1 MTKVLG
7 FLGGSLVILLI
18 LHVSLDVVMRN
29 VFGTPLVGTI
39 EIVSIIYM
47 IGICFLPL
55 ALADERDAHISVE
68 VLTELMPRRV
78 VHVLLIIGT
87 VLAIIV
93 MGALC
98 WRTWAEAMTQMR
110 KGAVM
115 ITSGKEP
122 MLTWPSYYILPVGF
136 GLSFIVLG
144 YKLLCLLTGR
154 DFGPAADDLPAGME
168 LVEKE
173 NTRNV

>member
-1 MTKVLG
+1 M
-7 FLGGSLVILLI
+7 SA
-18 LHVSLDVVMRN
+18 DVVMRN
-29 VFGTPLVGTI
+29 VFGKPLVGTI

-78 VHVLLIIGT
+78 VHILLIVGT
-87 VLAIIV
+87 VLGIVV

-110 KGAVM
+110 KGSVM

-136 GLSFIVLG
+136 GLSFMVLI
-144 YKLLCLLTGR
+144 YKLLCLLTNR
-154 DFGPAADDLPAGME
+154 EFGPDADDLPAGME
-168 LVEKE
+168 LVVKE
-173 NTRNV
+173 SADHV